1 MYDKKFEDELEL
13 MDGLIKEVATLF
25 ESKDVTPLQAIV
37 ICDQLKMMSQ
47 DAFCSWMGM
56 FAGIKEQREKSELK
70 EAPLDGVSGE
80 LTEYEFGTEDQQ
92 EEK

>member
-1 MYDKKFEDELEL
+1 MYSAKFEDELEL
-13 MDGLIKEVATLF
+13 VDDLVKEVATLF

-47 DAFCSWMGM
+47 DALCSWMGM
-56 FAGIKEQREKSELK
+56 FQGVKEQRLKSELQ
-70 EAPLDGVSGE
+70 EAKSEPTTPLEEVLDE
-80 LTEYEFGTEDQQ
+80 L